1 MKQVF
6 QQLFSSGVAILLCF
20 SLACPVLAA
29 EAPLTPEVA
38 GAILHEKG
46 IYQGDDSG
54 NLMLDKSLT
63 RAELSVILTRLNG
76 NPEHVAAEADYYAG
90 QCGFSDVP
98 GWARP
103 YVGFCVVNGY
113 MVGYGNGAFG
123 GNDPVTPAAACTV
136 VLRTMEHEPGMWDY
150 TTACQTTVEL
160 GLTTHEAVAGN
171 TITRGDLAVMLCQ
184 GLYSDTGNGAVSLPA
199 DGSRYVPQVGDVISC
214 TDGTSYTITDV
225 SRWDANA
232 FAEGPLGE
240 LPSPTCDWSLLD
252 QPELPEPEARH
263 YTIQGKEYC
272 FVRNIYETRRM
283 LYTLYNAV
291 GANPSTWKDGGP
303 VLSAKGNQL
312 VRFSLTIPAE
322 ETPYSFWPWKED
334 NLVSLFNSCPPGTY
348 YLEAWDVYK
357 DGVFQKT
364 EYDIKVK

>member
-1 MKQVF
+1 MKQRTMIIPATF
-6 QQLFSSGVAILLCF
+6 MLTL
-20 SLACPVLAA
+20 SLVCSTFAA
-29 EAPLTPEVA
+29 ELMPAPEDASAYLQ
-38 GAILHEKG
+38 GQG

-54 NLMLDKSLT
+54 DLMLDKSLT
-63 RAELSVILTRLNG
+63 RAELAVILTRLNG

-90 QCGFSDVP
+90 QCAFSDSDVP

-123 GNDPVTPAAACTV
+123 GNDLVTPAAACTV
-136 VLRTMEHEPGMWDY
+136 VLRTMEHDPGAWDY
-150 TTACQTTVEL
+150 ATACQTAVEL
-160 GLTTHEAVAGN
+160 GLTNREAVSGD
-171 TITRGDLAVMLCQ
+171 TITRGDLAVMLYQ
-184 GLYSDTGNGAVSLPA
+184 GLYASIENGAVSLPA
-199 DGSRYVPQVGDVISC
+199 DGSRYVPRVGDVISC

-232 FAEGPLGE
+232 FADGPLGE

-252 QPELPEPEARH
+252 QPALPEPEARH

-272 FVRNIYETRRM
+272 FVRNLYETKRM

-291 GANPSTWKDGGP
+291 GANPAAWQDGGP

-312 VRFSLTIPAE
+312 VRFNLTIPSE

-348 YLEAWDVYK
+348 CLEAWDVYK

-364 EYDIKVK
+364 EYNIKVK

>member
-1 MKQVF
+1 MKQKV
-6 QQLFSSGVAILLCF
+6 LSVPITLALLL
-20 SLACPVLAA
+20 SLTCSAFA
-29 EAPLTPEVA
+29 A
-38 GAILHEKG
+38 GAALSPEAAGAYLQERG

-63 RAELSVILTRLNG
+63 RAELAVILTRLNG
-76 NPEHVAAEADYYAG
+76 NPEHIAAEAGYYAG
-90 QCGFSDVP
+90 QCSFPDVP
-98 GWARP
+98 DWARP
-103 YVGFCVVNGY
+103 YVGFCAVNGY
-113 MVGYGNGAFG
+113 MVGYGNGTFG

-136 VLRTMEHEPGMWDY
+136 VLRIMEHEPGAWDY
-150 TTACQTTVEL
+150 ATACQTAVEL
-160 GLTTHEAVAGN
+160 GLTNREVVSGDA
-171 TITRGDLAVMLCQ
+171 ITRGDLAVMLCQ
-184 GLYSDTGNGAVSLPA
+184 GLYSDTSNGAVSLPA

-252 QPELPEPEARH
+252 QPTLPEPEARH

-291 GANPSTWKDGGP
+291 GANPATWKDGGP

-312 VRFSLTIPAE
+312 VRFSLTIPTE

>member
-1 MKQVF
+1 MKLRTRTIPAALALA
-6 QQLFSSGVAILLCF
+6 LF
-20 SLACPVLAA
+20 LACPAFAA
-29 EAPLTPEVA
+29 ETTPTPEAA
-38 GAILHEKG
+38 GAYLQGRG
-46 IYQGDDSG
+46 IYQGDGSG
-54 NLMLDKSLT
+54 DLMLDKSLT
-63 RAELSVILTRLNG
+63 RAELAVILTRLNR
-76 NPEHVAAEADYYAG
+76 NPEHVAAEADYYAS
-90 QCGFSDVP
+90 QCTFPDVP
-98 GWARP
+98 AWARP
-103 YVGFCVVNGY
+103 YVGFCAVNGY

-136 VLRTMEHEPGMWDY
+136 VLRTMEHEPGAWEY
-150 TTACQTTVEL
+150 ATACQTAVEL
-160 GLTTHEAVAGN
+160 GLTIQEAVSGEA
-171 TITRGDLAVMLCQ
+171 ITRGDLAVMLYQ
-184 GLYSDTGNGAVSLPA
+184 GLYADTSNGTVSLPA

-272 FVRNIYETRRM
+272 FVRNIYETKRM

-312 VRFSLTIPAE
+312 VRFSLTIPIE
-322 ETPYSFWPWKED
+322 ETPYSFWPWKEE